1 MELINPIGW
10 AAARGYSNGVVAE
23 GRLVFVS
30 GQIGCSAERVIET
43 DDFVEQCRKALANVV
58 AVLDCAGA
66 RPEHLVRMTWYVT
79 NMDEYLAHARALGAA
94 YRDIIGRHF
103 PAMSAVA
110 TTRLVDKRAKVEIEA
125 TAVIPAAPST
135 LER

>member
-110 TTRLVDKRAKVEIEA
+110 TTQLVDKRAKVEIEA